1 MPEIILADRHF
12 FYQVKRKARSNNINM
27 KLVTPTT
34 IEISVPKTVETA
46 ELQKL
51 LHKNQKWI
59 LKRSEQLNLLAANP
73 VNTSLNHGSQVLYQG
88 RPYFLHI
95 HPSDT
100 KHPAIFLHPGRIHL
114 SIPVAKMNDSSL
126 LAYDMLRRWYI
137 ENATH
142 HFTEK
147 TTFWAGRIAVQPAK
161 ISIRD
166 QKTRWGSC
174 SSRGNINF
182 NWRIVMAPPE
192 IMDYLVIHE
201 LCHMRIP
208 NHSSLY
214 WQLVEQFMPE
224 YRQRRDWLKHNSRLL
239 TRIL

>member
-1 MPEIILADRHF
+1 
-12 FYQVKRKARSNNINM
+12 
-27 KLVTPTT
+27 
-34 IEISVPKTVETA
+34 
-46 ELQKL
+46 
-51 LHKNQKWI
+51 
-59 LKRSEQLNLLAANP
+59 
-73 VNTSLNHGSQVLYQG
+73 
-88 RPYFLHI
+88 
-95 HPSDT
+95 
-100 KHPAIFLHPGRIHL
+100 
-114 SIPVAKMNDSSL
+114 MNDSSL

-142 HFTEK
+142 HFAEK